1 MSTIDPQKWLP
12 DVVQCRYLPQRE
24 MLQLCEIALKYID
37 RNVEVNTH
45 GVLCD
50 LLWSDPDEMDYGWAV
65 NARGAGYRFAP
76 NYCYRCGNI
85 ASVLKL
91 DSDLQREV
99 VYFDAVPN
107 TAERVPERVVAPY
120 FL

>member
-24 MLQLCEIALKYID
+24 MLQLCEMLYHRLIK
-37 RNVEVNTH
+37 TP
-45 GVLCD
+45 
-50 LLWSDPDEMDYGWAV
+50 SM
-65 NARGAGYRFAP
+65 RFAP

-91 DSDLQREV
+91 DSDLHREV